1 MGALLY
7 TIGYAGYPELDG
19 FIAELKKN
27 GVTTLIDI
35 RRRPYESY
43 YEQYDDNNLRNAMT
57 REDMAY
63 IRFEGNFGM
72 GTDEGDE
79 GEPESPID
87 FEETAKTEA
96 FGKGI
101 ARLRY
106 GMEKGLVPVIM
117 GEAAEP
123 VLCARG
129 LLIARVLHE
138 MGYTV
143 KHIMPGRI
151 KDHAE
156 LEEEIRDFAKREI
169 RSEETGE
176 YQLSLI
182 PPAGPGSS
190 LPDSGELLAEG
201 YRRLNRLLF

>member
-19 FIAELKKN
+19 FLAELKKC

-35 RRRPYESY
+35 RRRPYETY
-43 YEQYDDNNLRNAMT
+43 FEEYEADKLRNTMT

-63 IRFEGNFGM
+63 IRFEGNFGL

-79 GEPESPID
+79 EEPEAAVD

-101 ARLRY
+101 SRLRY
-106 GMEKGLVPVIM
+106 GMEKGLVPVIL
-117 GEAAEP
+117 GEAADP
-123 VLCARG
+123 VLCPRG
-129 LLIARVLHE
+129 LMIARVLHE

-143 KHIMPGRI
+143 KHITPGRI
-151 KDHAE
+151 KEHAE
-156 LEEEIRDFAKREI
+156 LEKEIRDFARREI
-169 RSEETGE
+169 RKEETEE

-182 PPAGPGSS
+182 PPEDPAAGSTDG
-190 LPDSGELLAEG
+190 GELLAEG

>member
-1 MGALLY
+1 MGSILY
-7 TIGYAGYPELDG
+7 TIGYAGYPDIGVFLS
-19 FIAELKKN
+19 ELKRY
-27 GVTTLIDI
+27 GITTLIDI

-43 YEQYDDNNLRNAMT
+43 FEQYDENNLRDTMA

-63 IRFEGNFGM
+63 IRFEGNFGI

-79 GEPESPID
+79 GEPETPID

-101 ARLRY
+101 SRLRY

-117 GEAAEP
+117 GEAADP
-123 VLCARG
+123 VLCVRG

-169 RSEETGE
+169 RSEETGA

-182 PPAGPGSS
+182 PPA
-190 LPDSGELLAEG
+190 DSAARLTDGGELLAEG
-201 YRRLNRLLF
+201 YRRLNRLFF